1 MQILTFNY
9 KWSMVVAGD
18 STCFLQLDVSPC
30 LLALGTKPSQLN
42 QMQYY
47 NGFFKALVVQPCT
60 ANPKWLRQ

>member
-9 KWSMVVAGD
+9 KWSMAVAGD

-42 QMQYY
+42 QCNIIMA
-47 NGFFKALVVQPCT
+47 FFKALVVQPCT
-60 ANPKWLRQ
+60 ANPE